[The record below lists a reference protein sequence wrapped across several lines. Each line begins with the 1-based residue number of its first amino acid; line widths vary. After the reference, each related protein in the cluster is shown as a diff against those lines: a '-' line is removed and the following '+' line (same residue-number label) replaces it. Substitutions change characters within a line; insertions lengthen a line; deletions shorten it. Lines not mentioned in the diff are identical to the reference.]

1 MNRQPLVRD
10 RFGFMISHHD
20 QILATQF
27 APCAEKRR
35 TLPLARLFAFDRV
48 GDLDEFHD
56 LAMPYKA
63 EVDVIAVL

>member
-1 MNRQPLVRD
+1 
-10 RFGFMISHHD
+10 MIGHHD
-20 QILATQF
+20 KILAAQF
-27 APCAEKRR
+27 PSCAEQRR
-35 TLPLARLFAFDRV
+35 NLPLARLFAFDRV